1 MQVVTFLDKTIPKLT
16 PTATF
21 ESNYIATHI
30 LGTVQD
36 KIKYP
41 AIPSVLYS
49 LPRLSQIGVTVE
61 EAKRK

>member
-1 MQVVTFLDKTIPKLT
+1 M
-16 PTATF
+16 
-21 ESNYIATHI
+21 
-30 LGTVQD
+30 VQD

-61 EAKRK
+61 EAKEMINIQ